1 MAASTTLVKPVPAV
15 WSQRRQQAR
24 RKPRGAA
31 LCSCGHE
38 PHGLVFEL
46 GMGLLPSVATLEAH
60 TKDAPALTWHGTST
74 STCKDQHSQQHM
86 ALACM

>member
-15 WSQRRQQAR
+15 RSQRRLQAR
-24 RKPRGAA
+24 SKPRGAV

-46 GMGLLPSVATLEAH
+46 GMGLLPSVATLGPYQGRSCPH
-60 TKDAPALTWHGTST
+60 LVW
-74 STCKDQHSQQHM
+74 DQHLHM
-86 ALACM
+86 QGSP